1 METAADEL
9 KRIPPQQ
16 IEAEQSLLG
25 GILIDSGGLPAALE
39 ILKGDE
45 FYRDTHRVI
54 FRAFQELF
62 ERNEPIDLVTTADFL
77 ASKNQ
82 LEGVGGAAYLAS
94 LAEMVPSAANVAT
107 YARIINE
114 KALLRRL
121 IQTSNEILSWCYGG
135 GKSVD
140 EILDHAEASIFSVT
154 EKRMRSSYFQIKDV
168 VKKSIE
174 AIERFQEYR
183 EPVTGVPSGYIDL
196 DRLTAG
202 FQPSD
207 LIIIAARPSMGKTAL
222 ALCIARNA
230 AMKAGVPV
238 GLFSLE
244 MSKEQLAMRLLCAEA
259 RVDSHKI
266 RTGFLSQQECVKML
280 TAAGA
285 FAEVPMYIDDTPAI
299 SALELRAK
307 ARRMMADRGL
317 GLVIVDYLQLMRG
330 RESAERREQEI
341 SEISRSLKSLAKEL
355 NIPVIALAQLNRK
368 VEERHNKRPLLSDL
382 RESGAI
388 EQDADVIAFIYRDEV
403 YNKESPDKGIAE
415 IHISK
420 HRNGPT
426 GEVKLRY
433 IETYTRFENLAAM
446 TQADS

>member
-1 METAADEL
+1 LESIVEEL
-9 KRIPPQQ
+9 KKVPPQQ

-25 GILIDSGGLPAALE
+25 GILAESEGLPAALE
-39 ILKGDE
+39 VLKGDE
-45 FYRDTHRVI
+45 FYRDTHRII

-62 ERNEPIDLVTTADFL
+62 ERNQPIDLITAVDFL
-77 ASKNQ
+77 HEKNQ
-82 LEGVGGAAYLAS
+82 LEKVGGATYLAS
-94 LAEMVPSAANVAT
+94 LTEMVPSAANVAA
-107 YARIINE
+107 YAKIVNE

-121 IQTSNEILSWCYGG
+121 IQAASEIMSWCYGG
-135 GKSVD
+135 GKNIE
-140 EILDHAEASIFSVT
+140 EILDHAEAAIFSVT
-154 EKRMRSSYFQIKDV
+154 ENRIRTSYFQIKDI

-174 AIERFQEYR
+174 AIEKFQEYR
-183 EPVTGVPSGYIDL
+183 DTVTGVPSFYTDL
-196 DRLTAG
+196 DKLTAG

-230 AMKAGVPV
+230 AMRGGFPV
-238 GLFSLE
+238 GVFSLE

-280 TAAGA
+280 NAAGMFMEA
-285 FAEVPMYIDDTPAI
+285 PMYIDDTPAI

-307 ARRMMADRGL
+307 ARRMMTDRGL
-317 GLVIVDYLQLMRG
+317 GLIIVDYLQLMRG
-330 RESAERREQEI
+330 REGAERREQEI
-341 SEISRSLKSLAKEL
+341 SEISRSLKGLAKEL
-355 NIPVIALAQLNRK
+355 NIPIIAISQLNRK
-368 VEERHNKRPLLSDL
+368 VEERHDKRPLLSDL

-403 YNKESPDKGIAE
+403 YNRDSSDKGIAE

-426 GEVKLRY
+426 GNVKLRY
-433 IETYTRFENLAAM
+433 IDSYTRFENLAVNV
-446 TQADS
+446 